1 MITCSAP
8 AKPSNVSSFNYSGK
22 PNDSVHLEQIVHRV
36 AWRCQR
42 SRRIDRR
49 PTALRILDQEI
60 RDADSALANAKR
72 ELVSIMAKHKL
83 AADRVGEYDAKIK
96 DLESKAMAAIQA
108 NREDLALEVAE
119 AISTLTNERDVEQK
133 QTTEF
138 GGYAESMRKDIT
150 KAESRIKSLRQQ
162 VDMAKA
168 RDSVQKAQVS
178 ASIASGGANG
188 KLETAVGT
196 LNRLQAKQQQRAA
209 ELQAQDELAEA
220 STGTDLERKLRDAG
234 ITPNEGSANA
244 ILERLKQK
252 SAE

>member
-1 MITCSAP
+1 MTQSIWSKLFTALRGG
-8 AKPSNVSSFNYSGK
+8 ANEAGEAIA
-22 PNDSVHLEQIVHRV
+22 DQ
-36 AWRCQR
+36 Q
-42 SRRIDRR
+42 
-49 PTALRILDQEI
+49 ALRILDQEI

-72 ELVSIMAKHKL
+72 QLVTIMAKHKL
-83 AADRVGEYDAKIK
+83 STDRVSEHNAKIK

-119 AISTLTNERDVEQK
+119 AISTLTGELEIEQK
-133 QTTEF
+133 QATEF
-138 GGYAESMRKDIT
+138 GGYADSMRKDIT

-209 ELQAQDELAEA
+209 ELQAQDQLADA
-220 STGTDLERKLRDAG
+220 STGTDLERKLREAG
-234 ITPNEGSANA
+234 ITPDTGSANA

-252 SAE
+252 SIQ

>member
-1 MITCSAP
+1 MTQSIWSKLFTALRGG
-8 AKPSNVSSFNYSGK
+8 ANEAGEAIA
-22 PNDSVHLEQIVHRV
+22 DQ
-36 AWRCQR
+36 Q
-42 SRRIDRR
+42 
-49 PTALRILDQEI
+49 ALRILDQEI

-72 ELVSIMAKHKL
+72 QLVTIMAKHKL
-83 AADRVGEYDAKIK
+83 STDRVSEHNAKIK

-119 AISTLTNERDVEQK
+119 AISTLTGELEVEQK
-133 QTTEF
+133 QATEF
-138 GGYAESMRKDIT
+138 GGYADSMRKDIT

-168 RDSVQKAQVS
+168 RDSVQNAQVS

-209 ELQAQDELAEA
+209 ELQAQDQLADA
-220 STGTDLERKLRDAG
+220 STGTDLERKLREAG
-234 ITPNEGSANA
+234 ITPDSGSANA

-252 SAE
+252 SIQ

>member
-1 MITCSAP
+1 MTQSIWSKLFTALRGGATEVGES
-8 AKPSNVSSFNYSGK
+8 
-22 PNDSVHLEQIVHRV
+22 IVD
-36 AWRCQR
+36 QQ
-42 SRRIDRR
+42 
-49 PTALRILDQEI
+49 ALRILDQEI

-72 ELVSIMAKHKL
+72 ELVTIMAKHKL
-83 AADRVGEYDAKIK
+83 SADRVSEHNAKIK

-108 NREDLALEVAE
+108 NREDLAMEVAE
-119 AISTLTNERDVEQK
+119 AISTLTNELDVEQK
-133 QTTEF
+133 QASEF
-138 GGYAESMRKDIT
+138 GGYADSMRKDIT
-150 KAESRIKSLRQQ
+150 KAEARIKSLRQQ

-209 ELQAQDELAEA
+209 ELQAQDELADA
-220 STGTDLERKLRDAG
+220 STGNDLERKLREAG

>member
-1 MITCSAP
+1 MTQSIWSKLFTALRGGANEVGES
-8 AKPSNVSSFNYSGK
+8 
-22 PNDSVHLEQIVHRV
+22 IVD
-36 AWRCQR
+36 QQ
-42 SRRIDRR
+42 
-49 PTALRILDQEI
+49 ALRILDQEI

-72 ELVSIMAKHKL
+72 ELVTIMAKHKL
-83 AADRVGEYDAKIK
+83 STDRVSEYNAKIK
-96 DLESKAMAAIQA
+96 DLESKALAAIQA

-119 AISTLTNERDVEQK
+119 AISTVTNDLDVEQK
-133 QTTEF
+133 QAAEF
-138 GGYAESMRKDIT
+138 GTYAENMRKDIS

-168 RDSVQKAQVS
+168 RESVQKAQVS

-209 ELQAQDELAEA
+209 ELQAQDELTDA
-220 STGTDLERKLRDAG
+220 STGNDLERKLREAG

-244 ILERLKQK
+244 ILERLKKK

>member
-1 MITCSAP
+1 MTQSIWSKLFTALRGG
-8 AKPSNVSSFNYSGK
+8 ANEAGEAIA
-22 PNDSVHLEQIVHRV
+22 DQ
-36 AWRCQR
+36 Q
-42 SRRIDRR
+42 
-49 PTALRILDQEI
+49 ALRILDQEI

-72 ELVSIMAKHKL
+72 QLVTIMAKHKL
-83 AADRVGEYDAKIK
+83 STDRVSEHNAKIK

-119 AISTLTNERDVEQK
+119 AISTLTGELEVEQK
-133 QTTEF
+133 QATEF
-138 GGYAESMRKDIT
+138 GGYADSMRKDIT

-209 ELQAQDELAEA
+209 ELQAQDQLAEA
-220 STGTDLERKLRDAG
+220 STGTDLERKLREAG
-234 ITPNEGSANA
+234 ITPDSGSANA

-252 SAE
+252 SIQ

>member
-1 MITCSAP
+1 MTQSIWSKLFTALRGGANEVGES
-8 AKPSNVSSFNYSGK
+8 
-22 PNDSVHLEQIVHRV
+22 IVD
-36 AWRCQR
+36 QQ
-42 SRRIDRR
+42 
-49 PTALRILDQEI
+49 ALRILDQEI

-72 ELVSIMAKHKL
+72 ELVTIMAKHKL
-83 AADRVGEYDAKIK
+83 SADRVSEYNAKIK

-119 AISTLTNERDVEQK
+119 AISTLTGELEVEQK
-133 QTTEF
+133 QASEF
-138 GGYAESMRKDIT
+138 GGYADSMRKDIT
-150 KAESRIKSLRQQ
+150 KAEARIKSLRQQ

-196 LNRLQAKQQQRAA
+196 LHRLQAKQQQRAA
-209 ELQAQDELAEA
+209 ELQAQDELADA
-220 STGTDLERKLRDAG
+220 STGNDLERKLREAG

>member
-1 MITCSAP
+1 MTQSIWSKLFTALRGGATEVGES
-8 AKPSNVSSFNYSGK
+8 
-22 PNDSVHLEQIVHRV
+22 IVD
-36 AWRCQR
+36 QQ
-42 SRRIDRR
+42 
-49 PTALRILDQEI
+49 ALRILDQEI

-72 ELVSIMAKHKL
+72 ELVTIMAKHKL
-83 AADRVGEYDAKIK
+83 SADRVSEHNAKIK

-119 AISTLTNERDVEQK
+119 AISTLTNELDVEQK
-133 QTTEF
+133 QATEF
-138 GGYAESMRKDIT
+138 GGYADSMRKDIT
-150 KAESRIKSLRQQ
+150 KAEARIKSLRQQ

-209 ELQAQDELAEA
+209 ELQAQDELADA
-220 STGTDLERKLRDAG
+220 STGNDLERKLREAG

>member
-1 MITCSAP
+1 MTQSIWSKLLTALRGGATEVGES
-8 AKPSNVSSFNYSGK
+8 
-22 PNDSVHLEQIVHRV
+22 IVD
-36 AWRCQR
+36 QQ
-42 SRRIDRR
+42 
-49 PTALRILDQEI
+49 ALRILDQEI

-72 ELVSIMAKHKL
+72 ELVTIMAKHKL
-83 AADRVGEYDAKIK
+83 SADRVSEYNAKIK

-119 AISTLTNERDVEQK
+119 AISTLTNELDVEQK
-133 QTTEF
+133 QASEF
-138 GGYAESMRKDIT
+138 GGYADSMRKDIT
-150 KAESRIKSLRQQ
+150 KAEARIKSLRQQ

-209 ELQAQDELAEA
+209 ELQAQDELADA
-220 STGTDLERKLRDAG
+220 STGNDLERKLREAG

>member
-1 MITCSAP
+1 MTQSIWSKLFTALRGGANEVGES
-8 AKPSNVSSFNYSGK
+8 
-22 PNDSVHLEQIVHRV
+22 IVD
-36 AWRCQR
+36 QQ
-42 SRRIDRR
+42 
-49 PTALRILDQEI
+49 ALRILDQEI

-72 ELVSIMAKHKL
+72 QLVTIMAKHKL
-83 AADRVGEYDAKIK
+83 STDRVSEHNAKIK

-119 AISTLTNERDVEQK
+119 AISTLTGELEVEQK
-133 QTTEF
+133 QATEF
-138 GGYAESMRKDIT
+138 GGYADSMRKDIT
-150 KAESRIKSLRQQ
+150 KAEARIKSLRQQ

-209 ELQAQDELAEA
+209 ELQAQDQLADA
-220 STGTDLERKLRDAG
+220 STGTDLERKLREAG
-234 ITPNEGSANA
+234 ITPDSGSANA

>member
-1 MITCSAP
+1 MTQSIWSKLFTALRGGANEVGES
-8 AKPSNVSSFNYSGK
+8 
-22 PNDSVHLEQIVHRV
+22 IVD
-36 AWRCQR
+36 QQ
-42 SRRIDRR
+42 
-49 PTALRILDQEI
+49 ALRILDQEI

-72 ELVSIMAKHKL
+72 ELVTIMAKHKL
-83 AADRVGEYDAKIK
+83 SADRVAEYNAKIK

-119 AISTLTNERDVEQK
+119 AISTLTNELDVEQK
-133 QTTEF
+133 QATEF
-138 GGYAESMRKDIT
+138 GGYADNMRKDIT

-168 RDSVQKAQVS
+168 RESVQKAQVS

-209 ELQAQDELAEA
+209 ELEAQDQLADA
-220 STGTDLERKLRDAG
+220 STGTDLERKLREAG
-234 ITPNEGSANA
+234 ITPNEAAPTRFWNA
-244 ILERLKQK
+244 
-252 SAE
+252 

>member
-1 MITCSAP
+1 MTQSIWSKLFTALRGGATEVGES
-8 AKPSNVSSFNYSGK
+8 
-22 PNDSVHLEQIVHRV
+22 IVD
-36 AWRCQR
+36 QQ
-42 SRRIDRR
+42 
-49 PTALRILDQEI
+49 ALRILDQEI

-72 ELVSIMAKHKL
+72 ELVTIMAKHKL
-83 AADRVGEYDAKIK
+83 SADRVGEYNAKIK

-119 AISTLTNERDVEQK
+119 AISTLTNELDVEQK
-133 QTTEF
+133 QASEF
-138 GGYAESMRKDIT
+138 GGYADSMRKDIT
-150 KAESRIKSLRQQ
+150 KAEARIKSLRQQ

-209 ELQAQDELAEA
+209 ELQAQDELADA
-220 STGTDLERKLRDAG
+220 STGNDLERKLREAG

>member
-1 MITCSAP
+1 MTQSIWSKLFTALRGG
-8 AKPSNVSSFNYSGK
+8 ANEAGEAIA
-22 PNDSVHLEQIVHRV
+22 DQ
-36 AWRCQR
+36 Q
-42 SRRIDRR
+42 
-49 PTALRILDQEI
+49 ALRILDQEI

-72 ELVSIMAKHKL
+72 QLVTIMAKHKL
-83 AADRVGEYDAKIK
+83 STDRVSEHNAKIK

-119 AISTLTNERDVEQK
+119 AISTLTGELEVEQK
-133 QTTEF
+133 QATEF
-138 GGYAESMRKDIT
+138 GGYADSMRKDIT

-209 ELQAQDELAEA
+209 ELQAQDQLADA
-220 STGTDLERKLRDAG
+220 STGTDLERKLREAG
-234 ITPNEGSANA
+234 ITPDSGSANA

-252 SAE
+252 SIQ

>member
-1 MITCSAP
+1 MTQSIWSKLFTALRGGATEVGES
-8 AKPSNVSSFNYSGK
+8 
-22 PNDSVHLEQIVHRV
+22 IVD
-36 AWRCQR
+36 QQ
-42 SRRIDRR
+42 
-49 PTALRILDQEI
+49 ALRILDQEI

-72 ELVSIMAKHKL
+72 ELVTIMAKHKL
-83 AADRVGEYDAKIK
+83 SADRVNEYNAKIK

-119 AISTLTNERDVEQK
+119 AISTLTTELDVEQK
-133 QTTEF
+133 QATEF
-138 GGYAESMRKDIT
+138 GGYADSMRKDIT
-150 KAESRIKSLRQQ
+150 KAEARIKSLRQQ

-196 LNRLQAKQQQRAA
+196 LNRLQA
-209 ELQAQDELAEA
+209 QDELADA
-220 STGTDLERKLRDAG
+220 STGNDLERKLREAG

>member
-1 MITCSAP
+1 MTQSIWSKLFTALRGGATEVGES
-8 AKPSNVSSFNYSGK
+8 
-22 PNDSVHLEQIVHRV
+22 IVD
-36 AWRCQR
+36 QQ
-42 SRRIDRR
+42 
-49 PTALRILDQEI
+49 ALRILDQEI

-72 ELVSIMAKHKL
+72 ELVTIMAKHKL
-83 AADRVGEYDAKIK
+83 SADRVNEYNAKIK

-119 AISTLTNERDVEQK
+119 AISTLTTELDVEQK
-133 QTTEF
+133 QATEF
-138 GGYAESMRKDIT
+138 GGYADSMRKDIT
-150 KAESRIKSLRQQ
+150 KAEARIKSLRQQ

-209 ELQAQDELAEA
+209 ELQAQDELADA
-220 STGTDLERKLRDAG
+220 STGNDLERKLREAG